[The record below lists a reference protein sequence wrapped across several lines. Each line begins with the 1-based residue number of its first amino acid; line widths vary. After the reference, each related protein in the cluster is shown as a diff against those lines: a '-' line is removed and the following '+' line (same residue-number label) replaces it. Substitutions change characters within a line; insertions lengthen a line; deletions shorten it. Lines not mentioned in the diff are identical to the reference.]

1 MNLNLIRWLLAH
13 RDLLTQILDA
23 VRGYNKNLPPLEQW
37 AIVDKVARLVIPVL
51 SSSEVADLQ
60 AFSWEND
67 DTMTALTLGAEY
79 AAMGVDWQTLLKV
92 IIPILEIILRALT
105 PDE

>member
-13 RDLLTQILDA
+13 RDLLTQIIEA
-23 VRGYNKNLPPLEQW
+23 VKGYNKNLPPIEQW

-51 SSSEVADLQ
+51 TSSEVAEFQLY
-60 AFSWEND
+60 SWEND
-67 DTMTALTLGAEY
+67 DAATALALGSEY
-79 AAMGVDWQTLLKV
+79 AALGVDWQTLLKI
-92 IIPILEIILRALT
+92 IIPILEIVLRALT